1 MHTLDI
7 GARVKELRKKQNIT
21 LSTLAEQT
29 GLSVGFLSKL
39 EHDQTSPTIANL
51 HKICEALHLT
61 LNDILSEDE
70 PDDRMLVVRKDERPE
85 LFLSEDGKLQ
95 YASITR
101 GSTLLQATAIRVEP
115 DAVYPLMPHTH
126 DELGIV
132 VSGMLEMVVDGKPIQ
147 LQAGDTIY
155 LRAGTMHSLQCR
167 SEQPCESYWV
177 KIAATAEFVPVNRI

>member
-70 PDDRMLVVRKDERPE
+70 PDDRVLIVRRDERPE

-132 VSGMLEMVVDGKPIQ
+132 VSGVLEMMVDGRPVQ

-155 LRAGTMHSLQCR
+155 LRAGTMHSLRCC
-167 SEQPCESYWV
+167 SAQPCESYWV
-177 KIAATAEFVPVNRI
+177 KIAATVEFVPVNRI